1 MEKAE
6 SGLRLLTK
14 VPDKALV
21 LVRAL
26 CFWGHA
32 EEARGAAT
40 GNGVGDHGCIE
51 PVSRGLPIALSA
63 RGFPKIFVPLAP

>member
-1 MEKAE
+1 VLR
-6 SGLRLLTK
+6 LRLLTK
-14 VPDKALV
+14 YSQSSRFNESFV
-21 LVRAL
+21 LL
-26 CFWGHA
+26 WGHA

-51 PVSRGLPIALSA
+51 PVSRGSPIALSA